1 MRLKRIGNRFF
12 KLFVLFAVTLLSSV
26 LVMDILSIN
35 HGPSIEGG
43 NTINPN
49 PVPADRIG
57 EDKYD
62 FEGELDL
69 DVFDLYFLEEGV
81 SSSGEHKVI
90 APGTRNEHILYI
102 TNNFDFALDYKI
114 TYSSSF
120 GNDIVL
126 PILVKLR
133 NNEGEYLIG
142 SKSSYGHVKD
152 LEAIDFNTLGSNRYQ
167 YYVFEW
173 YWPFESEDDLGDTEL
188 GNLTIDQD
196 VSLTLEVSLDAVASE
211 DVDSKKGILLPKEK
225 DELIAQSTLIGIAA
239 VIGLIVLV
247 YASRSMKINPYSE

>member
-1 MRLKRIGNRFF
+1 MRLRRFGNRLF
-12 KLFVLFAVTLLSSV
+12 KLFVLFAITLLSTI
-26 LVMDILSIN
+26 LVTDVLSIN

-43 NTINPN
+43 NTINPEPI
-49 PVPADRIG
+49 PVDRVG
-57 EDKYD
+57 EDRYD
-62 FEGELDL
+62 FEGELKL

-81 SSSGEHKVI
+81 ASSGEHKVI

-102 TNNFDFALDYKI
+102 TNNFDFALDYKV

-133 NNEGEYLIG
+133 NSEGEYLIG
-142 SKSSYGHVKD
+142 SKSSYGHIKD
-152 LEAIDFNTLGSNRYQ
+152 LEAVDFNTLGSNRYQ

-173 YWPFESEDDLGDTEL
+173 YWPFESDDDLGDTEL

-196 VSLTLEVSLDAVASE
+196 VSLTLEVSLNAVASE
-211 DVDSKKGILLPKEK
+211 NVDARNGLLLPKEK
-225 DELIAQSTLIGIAA
+225 DALAAQSALIAVASI
-239 VIGLIVLV
+239 VGLIVLV